1 MKEMVGGCCVCSDE
15 RGWAENPLVYCDGH
29 GCNVAVHQACYGIVQ
44 VPTGPWYCR
53 KCESQERAAR
63 VRCELC
69 PQKDGALKRT
79 DSGGWCHVVC
89 ALYIPEA
96 WFANVQTMEPI
107 VLKNVPQ
114 DRFNKFSPKICY
126 ICEENERDTTKTTT
140 GACMQCN
147 RSGCRHYFHV
157 TCAQAQGLLCEEAGN
172 YGDNVKYCGYCSYH
186 YKKLKKD
193 ANIKTIPA
201 FKPIPSDNAT
211 PDTTPEKVCGPQK
224 SEKDKKPGRDSHRT
238 SERKVTTSS
247 DSTSATNR
255 VASHP
260 SKPRP
265 LFLSSSV
272 ALNTL
277 PDAPQ
282 ASSSQFPGFTEAD
295 VKKSALGQD
304 PVSKLD
310 LSPSVSVANG
320 GGVTVAGGGTSAL
333 SGAGNSSN
341 SVSSVDS
348 AAPSSVS
355 SNSSS
360 EGRLH
365 QEPAFSMSEN
375 LFASLC
381 NPSLGTAS
389 SGGNSNGSSSSGNS
403 VAAPSFPASFEN
415 YVSTSGSSVSGGGS
429 GGSNVSA
436 AVPVGGSSNVNLT
449 TYLQSQPTSSLQQ
462 PPLVPELD
470 TATVKRQRSKSQEQK
485 EEKKKQKKS
494 KAEVKNK
501 SVRGTAGS
509 HNNGVV
515 MDNKSKR
522 DGIKSLTSSASSS
535 GAALGHHNYAS
546 SVFGGSPCFQSPVQ
560 LSGLPPSDGE
570 NVNGSVFAPP
580 KVFPSLHTNRQDDS
594 SLGFPTS
601 LEQLLER
608 QWEQG
613 AQFMMDQCQHFDI
626 ASLLRCLNQ
635 LKTENARLEESIK
648 VLTSRRDHLLAVN
661 ARLALPFSTSSLPHR
676 SEGGSPETLDKGQV
690 ERDAAGTVNKPH
702 AASTMPVS
710 LPHMPVIEPITSSV
724 EAVSPLA
731 GSLAMRTN
739 DIHQVAS
746 VITMGG
752 THPSHETSGQQ
763 QLVYSV
769 VQPTSTTPSLITIS
783 SFHPQQQHIH
793 SLPQPQVN
801 KVLETKN
808 KDKT

>member
-1 MKEMVGGCCVCSDE
+1 
-15 RGWAENPLVYCDGH
+15 
-29 GCNVAVHQACYGIVQ
+29 
-44 VPTGPWYCR
+44 
-53 KCESQERAAR
+53 
-63 VRCELC
+63 
-69 PQKDGALKRT
+69 
-79 DSGGWCHVVC
+79 
-89 ALYIPEA
+89 
-96 WFANVQTMEPI
+96 MEPI

-560 LSGLPPSDGE
+560 LSGLPPSAPDVSFPGTIPMSQVLPPFSSCSPSYCYDGE